1 MFNEVLIVRPDYFKE
16 TGGIVTTDKN
26 GKMNVFLQPI
36 AGQIPNKAMVV
47 AGSVAISSGICLPDG
62 KIAGKLQMVLVNET
76 APDPEY
82 GRQFSV
88 TVLDSDVPATSI
100 LEYRSKLG
108 AANVLDV
115 NPKENATDE
124 ASDAKPSLNTTAVN
138 TGKGPVAATP
148 AAANGGK

>member
-16 TGGIVTTDKN
+16 QGGIVTTDKN

-36 AGQIPNKAMVV
+36 AGQIPNKAMVI

-76 APDPEY
+76 APDAEF

-100 LEYRSKLG
+100 LDYRARLG

-115 NPKENATDE
+115 SPKENGAEQT
-124 ASDAKPSLNTTAVN
+124 SDKPSLNTSAV
-138 TGKGPVAATP
+138 AP
-148 AAANGGK
+148 AAGANKDVEKKDPK